1 MSPGLM
7 VDLENVQHID
17 LLFLF
22 STMSMFRSIFKTK
35 TNISDEAFCEK
46 S

>member
-1 MSPGLM
+1 MSTGLM

-35 TNISDEAFCEK
+35 TNISDEGFCEK

>member
-1 MSPGLM
+1 MSTGLM

>member
-1 MSPGLM
+1 MSTGLM

-35 TNISDEAFCEK
+35 TNISGEAFCEK

>member
-35 TNISDEAFCEK
+35 TNISDEALSKK